1 VGGFSNSSFDG
12 LTNSGGYDAFVIKY
26 NPDGSKAWTRLVGG
40 SGNETGYALTTGTD
54 GSIYLS
60 GKTVSTTLDGQT
72 NSGGEDAFVTKFT
85 PDGTKVWTRLFGGS
99 GNEVARVVA
108 TAIDSGIIV
117 SGFTTSSTLDGQ
129 TVRGGRDAFITK
141 YKPDGTKDW
150 TRLLGG
156 DGLEE
161 GDGLAIDSSGGVY
174 VSGLT
179 APTSASGQ
187 EGSTSGGTIG
197 ATLDGQTVSGQQ
209 DAFIIKLSH
218 STSASATST
227 SVFTGLTVDLSTA
240 NATTTALA
248 SIDAALYSFTATA
261 RNVRSGLIRANRSLS
276 YLANSGESLETAVGQ
291 VGPQPAF
298 VADVESFSSSV
309 EEQKRLLGEVKQV
322 KRRLVNNFLSQYI
335 GK

>member
-1 VGGFSNSSFDG
+1 
-12 LTNSGGYDAFVIKY
+12 
-26 NPDGSKAWTRLVGG
+26 
-40 SGNETGYALTTGTD
+40 
-54 GSIYLS
+54 
-60 GKTVSTTLDGQT
+60 
-72 NSGGEDAFVTKFT
+72 
-85 PDGTKVWTRLFGGS
+85 
-99 GNEVARVVA
+99 
-108 TAIDSGIIV
+108 
-117 SGFTTSSTLDGQ
+117 
-129 TVRGGRDAFITK
+129 
-141 YKPDGTKDW
+141 
-150 TRLLGG
+150 
-156 DGLEE
+156 
-161 GDGLAIDSSGGVY
+161 
-174 VSGLT
+174 
-179 APTSASGQ
+179 
-187 EGSTSGGTIG
+187 
-197 ATLDGQTVSGQQ
+197 VSGQQ